1 MTNDELAEALRT
13 AASANDVTEDW
24 DAVELTA
31 QSDQGS
37 VFFVL
42 QALADDPLTV
52 PPELKAEVMNWEG
65 WGDEFWYEVDGV
77 RASIESNWVSASP
90 T

>member
-1 MTNDELAEALRT
+1 MTNDELAEALRA

-24 DAVELTA
+24 DTVELNA

-42 QALADDPLTV
+42 QALADYPLTV

-65 WGDEFWYEVDGV
+65 WGDEFWYEVEGV
-77 RASIESNWVSASP
+77 RVSIESNWVSASP